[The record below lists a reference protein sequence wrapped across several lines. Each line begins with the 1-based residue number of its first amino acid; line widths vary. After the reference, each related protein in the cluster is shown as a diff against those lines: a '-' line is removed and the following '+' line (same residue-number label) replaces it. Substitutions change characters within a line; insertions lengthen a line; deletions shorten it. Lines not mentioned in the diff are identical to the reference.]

1 MDYHYFTTDTL
12 PDFLKVTEIFGIVST
27 STQTKMNKGGFFEMF
42 QKDQKENIYS
52 KLRDSGRELSKGKAN
67 LLYGIRLSTTTLQ
80 DSHDVYLHTTIMATV
95 GYAENISMNNNQL

>member
-1 MDYHYFTTDTL
+1 MDYNYLTTDTV

-27 STQTKMNKGGFFEMF
+27 STRTKMNKGGFFEIF

-67 LLYGIRLSTTTLQ
+67 LLYGMRLSTTTLQ
-80 DSHDVYLHTTIMATV
+80 GSDGVFLHTTIMATV
-95 GYAENISMNNNQL
+95 GYAEII